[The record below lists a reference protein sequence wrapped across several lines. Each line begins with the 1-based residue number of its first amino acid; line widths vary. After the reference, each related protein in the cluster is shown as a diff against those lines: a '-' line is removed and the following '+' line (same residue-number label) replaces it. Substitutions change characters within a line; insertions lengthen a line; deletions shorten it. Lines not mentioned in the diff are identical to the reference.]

1 MFRRED
7 CTREAIENIDRQA
20 TDRFGIPSLILMEHA
35 SIGIARRAM
44 EMLAEAATTATPS
57 RVIIPCGPGGNG
69 GDGLATARHLHS
81 LAVETLIID
90 LAPSSRHTDRCTN
103 RQICQK
109 IGIPI
114 VEELPPSGSDAHLI
128 IDCIL
133 GSGTHDQPR
142 DHLATAIE
150 WINRQSIPVLA
161 VDLPSGMVADT
172 GECRGASVIATETI
186 ALCLPHLGLQE
197 PAGLQSSGDVW
208 ITPIGCPSALLPE
221 NASPFPPQPQ
231 LLIPGP
237 ARPSQ

>member
-1 MFRRED
+1 
-7 CTREAIENIDRQA
+7 
-20 TDRFGIPSLILMEHA
+20 
-35 SIGIARRAM
+35 
-44 EMLAEAATTATPS
+44 MLAEAATTATPS